1 MQKERESSFELLRI
15 LCITGIIFMHT
26 FGPLNDSLT
35 GFNRGISL
43 FLNALFNTGV
53 TCFILL
59 SGYFGI
65 RFDLAKLIRLD
76 LVIIFYTVLGTLL
89 SGAVTAKALI
99 LSFIPVLSGR
109 YWFLTCYFALCFLS
123 VFLNKLVEK
132 TKKETLAAILVVFIF
147 LFSFIPTFFFYE
159 LIADSGKGI
168 VQMVIAYL
176 LGAYL
181 KKYHT
186 GHFSRSRLLLLL
198 CGSTLLIFG
207 FNTAL
212 TMIKGVQMGTFARD
226 NSLFILFS
234 AVMLLLFFREFHFR
248 SRLVNHLAANVMPLY
263 VFESFVR
270 LFVIDRFF
278 PLGGYTDSRLLI
290 LYVTGYV
297 LLTVILCMA
306 CNELRRLTF
315 VHLDNLIAKLCMKLY
330 HALAPAA
337 QRFWKRL
344 CGGMLQFLTATN
356 TDAATK

>member
-35 GFNRGISL
+35 GFNQGVSL

-89 SGAVTAKALI
+89 SGAFTAKSLL

-132 TKKETLAAILVVFIF
+132 TKKETLAAILLVFIF

-186 GHFSRSRLLLLL
+186 EHFSRSRLLLLL

-207 FNTAL
+207 FNTVL

-315 VHLDNLIAKLCMKLY
+315 VHLDNLIARLCMKLY

-337 QRFWKRL
+337 QRFCKRL

>member
-1 MQKERESSFELLRI
+1 
-15 LCITGIIFMHT
+15 
-26 FGPLNDSLT
+26 
-35 GFNRGISL
+35 
-43 FLNALFNTGV
+43 
-53 TCFILL
+53 
-59 SGYFGI
+59 
-65 RFDLAKLIRLD
+65 
-76 LVIIFYTVLGTLL
+76 
-89 SGAVTAKALI
+89 
-99 LSFIPVLSGR
+99 
-109 YWFLTCYFALCFLS
+109 
-123 VFLNKLVEK
+123 
-132 TKKETLAAILVVFIF
+132 
-147 LFSFIPTFFFYE
+147 
-159 LIADSGKGI
+159 
-168 VQMVIAYL
+168 
-176 LGAYL
+176 
-181 KKYHT
+181 
-186 GHFSRSRLLLLL
+186 
-198 CGSTLLIFG
+198 
-207 FNTAL
+207 
-212 TMIKGVQMGTFARD
+212 MIKGVQMGTFARD

-248 SRLVNHLAANVMPLY
+248 TALSISVAANVMPLY

-315 VHLDNLIAKLCMKLY
+315 VHLDNLIARLCMKLY